1 MTTHVPA
8 NVSTSQPVPF
18 SLAIMD
24 PAQFEHMQRV
34 GKMLALSPLFPEH
47 LRKGGLETAI
57 ANGVLV
63 INMAMRLREDPL
75 TVAQNIYFVGGKPGW
90 MTTYLIAKA
99 NQHGVFDGPIEWK
112 VEGKGET
119 LSVTAYA
126 TLSRNGRTVS
136 VTCDMALAKAEGWTS
151 NKKYQTMPEQMLRYR
166 SATWLVRLYCP
177 EVLVGVP
184 AAIDHD
190 LPMRDVT
197 PEDTIV
203 ATRSRSEIAGDD
215 APGAVIEQS
224 QSPHDPETGEVT
236 EPQTIEKPKPETVVK
251 PAKETA
257 PAKAAS
263 SAQAEPAP
271 AEVKAQPLAAD
282 RYVNL
287 RAAILRDLDQ
297 SGDTVG
303 VMGFYAEV
311 LEDMAVNAPD
321 MLAEIKAKVAE
332 MEGA

>member
-126 TLSRNGRTVS
+126 TLARNGRTVS

-197 PEDTIV
+197 PEDSV
-203 ATRSRSEIAGDD
+203 VSSRSSRATARID
-215 APGAVIEQS
+215 APEGVIAEETA
-224 QSPHDPETGEVT
+224 HDPETGEV
-236 EPQTIEKPKPETVVK
+236 EKPEKTKPQPADDQGKHEAQTDQK
-251 PAKETA
+251 PATA
-257 PAKAAS
+257 
-263 SAQAEPAP
+263 AQ
-271 AEVKAQPLAAD
+271 AQPLTAD
-282 RYVNL
+282 RYTTL
-287 RAAILRDLDQ
+287 GETIIRDMEQ
-297 SGDTVG
+297 SGDPRA
-303 VMGFYAEV
+303 VMDYYDEV